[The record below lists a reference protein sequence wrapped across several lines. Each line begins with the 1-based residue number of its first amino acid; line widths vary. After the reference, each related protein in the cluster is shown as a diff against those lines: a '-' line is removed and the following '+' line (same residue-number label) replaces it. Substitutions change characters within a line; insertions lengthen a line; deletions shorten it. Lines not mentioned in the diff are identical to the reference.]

1 MATIIQKV
9 EFKNTTRETL
19 YKLYMDQKMHS
30 MIADGPVEI
39 SEKEGSS
46 FNAFGGYIKGKNLQ
60 LIKNQL
66 IVQLWRGSDWGKNDP
81 DSAFLLSFEQK
92 GKDVTMNMIH
102 ANIPDDK
109 EKDLDKGW
117 YDHYW
122 NPWKQYIAGQPI
134 TRPKM

>member
-1 MATIIQKV
+1 MATIVQKV
-9 EFKNTTRETL
+9 LFKNTTRESL
-19 YKLYMDQKMHS
+19 YKLYMNAKMHS
-30 MIADGPVEI
+30 IITDGPVEI
-39 SEKEGSS
+39 SEKVGSS

-66 IVQLWRGSDWGKNDP
+66 IVQSWRGADWDP
-81 DSAFLLSFEQK
+81 KDSDSAFLLSLEQK
-92 GKDVTMNMIH
+92 GNDVMLNMIH
-102 ANIPDDK
+102 ANVPDGK

-122 NPWKQYIAGQPI
+122 NPWKQHVAGQTI